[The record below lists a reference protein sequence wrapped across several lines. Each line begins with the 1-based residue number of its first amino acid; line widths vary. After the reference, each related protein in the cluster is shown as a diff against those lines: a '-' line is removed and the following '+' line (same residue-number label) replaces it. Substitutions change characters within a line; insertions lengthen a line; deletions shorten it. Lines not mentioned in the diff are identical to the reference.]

1 MLDELGP
8 LLTGLDIIEMQKS
21 VNGVH
26 ISDALL
32 DYTQALVRFTRET
45 PEIELGLSPRGAQG
59 LVNAARCCALISGHS
74 GVHPEDIK
82 SVFIP
87 VAGHRL
93 RTRNDASHPDPEIAA
108 FILESVPVP

>member
-1 MLDELGP
+1 MLDELES
-8 LLTGLDIIEMQKS
+8 LLTHHDIVEMQKA

-45 PEIELGLSPRGAQG
+45 PDIELGLSPRGAQD
-59 LVNAARCCALISGHS
+59 LVNAARCWAMISGHS
-74 GVHPEDIK
+74 GVRPEDIK
-82 SVFIP
+82 CVFIP

-93 RTRNDASHPDPEIAA
+93 RTRNDASHPDPDIAA
-108 FILESVPVP
+108 YVLESVPVP